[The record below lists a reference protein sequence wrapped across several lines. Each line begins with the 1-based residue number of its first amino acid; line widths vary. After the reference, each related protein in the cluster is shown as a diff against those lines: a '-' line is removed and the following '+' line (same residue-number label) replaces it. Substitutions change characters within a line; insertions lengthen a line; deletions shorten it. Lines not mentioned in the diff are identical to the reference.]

1 MSIVWKTNDIIADI
15 TTAYCHNRSKCIQPD
30 QCEICKT
37 DHNTDTLWFKNGIFW
52 YLVPCFLV
60 IFLKKNVI
68 QNTNRCP
75 NICCHFFTFYQSLF
89 ICGPSKLFIFL
100 HCPTAIPN
108 NKMHL
113 CSLFIPKGRYE
124 IPTEIQQQLNTVIN
138 SQKTK

>member
-60 IFLKKNVI
+60 IFFFLKTSYKIQTGVPTFVVI
-68 QNTNRCP
+68 SLHSTKVCSFVVP
-75 NICCHFFTFYQSLF
+75 ASYLFFYTVQLQFQTIKCTYAPYLSL
-89 ICGPSKLFIFL
+89 KADMKFL
-100 HCPTAIPN
+100 Q
-108 NKMHL
+108 K
-113 CSLFIPKGRYE
+113 Y
-124 IPTEIQQQLNTVIN
+124 N
-138 SQKTK
+138 SS

>member
-1 MSIVWKTNDIIADI
+1 MTSLQTSLQHTAIIGANLYSLTNVRFVRPIIILILGDLKMVYSDIS
-15 TTAYCHNRSKCIQPD
+15 CHVS
-30 QCEICKT
+30 
-37 DHNTDTLWFKNGIFW
+37 WS
-52 YLVPCFLV
+52 
-60 IFLKKNVI
+60 FLKKKKNSHTKYKQVS
-68 QNTNRCP
+68 QHLF
-75 NICCHFFTFYQSLF
+75 HFSTFYQSLF

-100 HCPTAIPN
+100 HCPTTIPN

>member
-1 MSIVWKTNDIIADI
+1 MTSLQTSLQHTAIIGANVYSLTNVRFVRPIIILILCDLKMVYSDIS
-15 TTAYCHNRSKCIQPD
+15 CHVFWSF
-30 QCEICKT
+30 
-37 DHNTDTLWFKNGIFW
+37 FK
-52 YLVPCFLV
+52 
-60 IFLKKNVI
+60 KKNVI

-100 HCPTAIPN
+100 HRPTAIPN
-108 NKMHL
+108 NKMHS

>member
-1 MSIVWKTNDIIADI
+1 MTSLQTSLQHTAIIGANLYSLTNVRFVRPIIILILGDLKMVYSDIS
-15 TTAYCHNRSKCIQPD
+15 CHV
-30 QCEICKT
+30 
-37 DHNTDTLWFKNGIFW
+37 FW
-52 YLVPCFLV
+52 S
-60 IFLKKNVI
+60 FLKKKQKKKTVI

-89 ICGPSKLFIFL
+89 ICVPSKPFIFL
-100 HCPTAIPN
+100 HRPTTIPN

>member
-1 MSIVWKTNDIIADI
+1 MTSLQTSLQHTAIIGANVYSLTNVRFVRPIIILILCDLKMVYSDIS
-15 TTAYCHNRSKCIQPD
+15 CHV
-30 QCEICKT
+30 
-37 DHNTDTLWFKNGIFW
+37 FW
-52 YLVPCFLV
+52 SF
-60 IFLKKNVI
+60 FFFFKNVI

>member
-1 MSIVWKTNDIIADI
+1 MTSLQTSLQHTAIIGANVYSLTNVRFVRPIIILILCDLKMVYSDIS
-15 TTAYCHNRSKCIQPD
+15 CHV
-30 QCEICKT
+30 
-37 DHNTDTLWFKNGIFW
+37 FW
-52 YLVPCFLV
+52 SFFFFL
-60 IFLKKNVI
+60 NVI

>member
-1 MSIVWKTNDIIADI
+1 MTSLQTSLQHTAIIGANVYSLTNVRFVRPIIILILCDLKMVYSDIS
-15 TTAYCHNRSKCIQPD
+15 CHV
-30 QCEICKT
+30 
-37 DHNTDTLWFKNGIFW
+37 FW
-52 YLVPCFLV
+52 SF
-60 IFLKKNVI
+60 FFFKNVI